1 MTVRRWEAHFR
12 LQSLLYFFSAV
23 YRLIGALVNENDV
36 NDIPSPRSQASLV
49 AEGGKGERTLERGWM
64 YPISASPLTCGRGLR
79 VTWGLRARPLYKSTE
94 HP

>member
-1 MTVRRWEAHFR
+1 M
-12 LQSLLYFFSAV
+12 
-23 YRLIGALVNENDV
+23 YRLIGALVNENDM
-36 NDIPSPRSQASLV
+36 NDVPSPRSQASLV

-64 YPISASPLTCGRGLR
+64 YPISASSLTCGRGLR